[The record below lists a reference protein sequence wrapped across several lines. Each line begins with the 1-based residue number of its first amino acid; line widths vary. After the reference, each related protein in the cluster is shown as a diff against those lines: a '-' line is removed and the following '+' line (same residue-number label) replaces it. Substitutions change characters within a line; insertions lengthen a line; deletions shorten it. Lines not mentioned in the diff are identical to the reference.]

1 MKKFWSS
8 LREHAKNVIG
18 FEKKKLSPLTN
29 EELKSHQDGKE
40 CYICEKRILK
50 KLSKTINYWKVR
62 DHCQFTGKYRGT
74 AHSICN

>member
-1 MKKFWSS
+1 MKRFWSS

-18 FEKKKLSPLTN
+18 FEKKKLLPLTN

-50 KLSKTINYWKVR
+50 NSLKL
-62 DHCQFTGKYRGT
+62 
-74 AHSICN
+74 